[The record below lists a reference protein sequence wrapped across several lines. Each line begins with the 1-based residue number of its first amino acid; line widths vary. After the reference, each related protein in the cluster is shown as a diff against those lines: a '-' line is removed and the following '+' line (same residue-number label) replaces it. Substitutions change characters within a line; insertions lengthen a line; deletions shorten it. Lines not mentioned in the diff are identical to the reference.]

1 MTGAEITRLVLMGVV
16 FLIWAASMFS
26 NLFLLR
32 ARAEK
37 RTGRAFAGPFAFLTE
52 IGHWLRA
59 PEDKLRRRNLGVLTL
74 ALFVMILSGALLGGR

>member
-1 MTGAEITRLVLMGVV
+1 MTGAEITRLALMGVV
-16 FLIWAASMFS
+16 FLIWAVSMFS
-26 NLFLLR
+26 TLFLLR

-37 RTGRAFAGPFAFLTE
+37 RTGRVFSGPIVFLKE

-74 ALFVMILSGALLGGR
+74 ALVVMIATGAFLGGR

>member
-1 MTGAEITRLVLMGVV
+1 MTGAEITRLALMGVV

-26 NLFLLR
+26 TLFLLR
-32 ARAEK
+32 GRAEE
-37 RTGRAFAGPFAFLTE
+37 RTGRAFAGPGAFLTE

-74 ALFVMILSGALLGGR
+74 ALVVMIATGAFLGGR